1 MILPLALSASLPV
14 VTGGE
19 FFSPPREFMKVP
31 PTYLQIVVGKGESD
45 KGDLADLSFKGS
57 RSGLALLASVSFKME
72 FRIPI
77 LSQEAYSDTKRE
89 STLENFEESRLES
102 EAAQQANDSDRLRW
116 RAEATVLSP
125 TVLSLEML
133 RVCVHK

>member
-31 PTYLQIVVGKGESD
+31 PTYLQMVVGKGEID
-45 KGDLADLSFKGS
+45 KGDFADLSFKGS

-77 LSQEAYSDTKRE
+77 LSQEAYSDTQRV
-89 STLENFEESRLES
+89 STLENFEESRLKSES
-102 EAAQQANDSDRLRW
+102 AQQ
-116 RAEATVLSP
+116 SP
-125 TVLSLEML
+125 DADWGSQ
-133 RVCVHK
+133 

>member
-45 KGDLADLSFKGS
+45 KGDFSELSFKGS
-57 RSGLALLASVSFKME
+57 RSGLALLASVSFTCSSRGLKNLEKWNLE
-72 FRIPI
+72 FR
-77 LSQEAYSDTKRE
+77 
-89 STLENFEESRLES
+89 F
-102 EAAQQANDSDRLRW
+102 
-116 RAEATVLSP
+116 
-125 TVLSLEML
+125 
-133 RVCVHK
+133 

>member
-1 MILPLALSASLPV
+1 
-14 VTGGE
+14 
-19 FFSPPREFMKVP
+19 MKVP
-31 PTYLQIVVGKGESD
+31 PTYFQIVVGKGESD
-45 KGDLADLSFKGS
+45 KGDRVDLSFKGS
-57 RSGLALLASVSFKME
+57 RSGLALLASFSYKME

-77 LSQEAYSDTKRE
+77 LSQEAYSDTHRV
-89 STLENFEESRLES
+89 STLENFEESRLKSES
-102 EAAQQANDSDRLRW
+102 AQQTNDSDRLRW

>member
-102 EAAQQANDSDRLRW
+102 ESAQQTNDSDRLRW